1 MREVI
6 LAGRPNSGKS
16 TLFNRLASANQKV
29 GNYAGCTVER
39 KTASVMDEGDVAFEL
54 TDLPG
59 IYSLKPNSLDEE
71 VALRHLEEK
80 RASALV
86 TFVLDGNNL
95 EQELILPLM
104 LKERGYRLAIAVNMM
119 DEVRANRKILDL
131 AGMTELAGVPF
142 FPLSAKAGE
151 GVEALRKYLVKHEG
165 EAKKK
170 GSYGAHHE
178 SHAQSLSDEALL
190 TLHRASRG
198 EARRLN
204 ALNRGPAE
212 NFLLARDARL
222 DRFLLNRALGPLI
235 FFLTMFVLFQGIFT
249 WAAPLS
255 DGVEAGIGFLQN
267 LVKGHVAPE
276 LLASLLSDGLLAGV
290 GSVLTFVPQI
300 GILFLMIG
308 ALEYSGYLPRVA
320 YMVDR
325 LMKPYGLDGKV
336 FIPLLSSVA
345 CAVPG
350 IMATRTIESERTRII
365 TIMISPLMT
374 CSARLPV
381 YTLLISTFIPH
392 RSVLGILSL
401 PGLVMFGMYA
411 LGVVVALL
419 VALVLHKLDFQKRR
433 HVVDFIHLPH
443 YRMPNWPELGR
454 YVWARIYS
462 FVRKAGT
469 IIAAMAILVWALLS
483 FPKNYEGRAGFEAA
497 VVAAAA
503 EALPAPAAAVAE
515 GEEAPKS
522 ERLAAAED
530 ALAAADLEHSFG
542 GRLGHALEP
551 VFRPVG
557 YDWRLTIGILASLA
571 AREVFVATLGTVF
584 ALGTVEEHTEGLA
597 HALVETKRAD
607 GAPAYTLATCL
618 SLLVFFAFSL
628 QCVSTIGVARRETNS
643 WKIPAIM
650 FIYMFA
656 LAYGSALVAFQVTSW
671 LIA

>member
-16 TLFNRLASANQKV
+16 TLFNRLAGANQKV

-39 KTASVMDEGDVAFEL
+39 KTASVLDDDQVSFEL

-59 IYSLKPNSLDEE
+59 IYSLKPNSIDEE

-80 RASALV
+80 RTSALV
-86 TFVLDGNNL
+86 VFVLDGNNL

-104 LKERGYRLAIAVNMM
+104 LKSRGYRMAIAVNMM
-119 DEVRANRKILDL
+119 DEVRANRKILNL
-131 AGMTELAGVPF
+131 AGMTELAGVSF
-142 FPLSAKAGE
+142 FPLAARSGE
-151 GVEALRKYLVKHEG
+151 GVETLRKYLVKHEG
-165 EAKKK
+165 E
-170 GSYGAHHE
+170 GIHGLYHE
-178 SHAQSLSDEALL
+178 SHGKPLSDEDLL
-190 TLHRASRG
+190 KLHRASRG

-204 ALNRGPAE
+204 ALNEGPGE
-212 NFLLARDARL
+212 NFLMARDAKF
-222 DRFLLNRALGPLI
+222 DRVLLHRVFGPLV
-235 FFLTMFVLFQGIFT
+235 FFFTMFVLFQGIFT

-255 DGVEAGIGFLQN
+255 DGVEGFVGLLQG
-267 LVKGHVAPE
+267 LVKDHVAPE
-276 LLASLLSDGLLAGV
+276 LLASLLSDGVLAGV
-290 GSVLTFVPQI
+290 GSVLVFVPQI

-350 IMATRTIESERTRII
+350 IMATRTIESERTRLI

-381 YTLLISTFIPH
+381 YTLLISTFIPNRH
-392 RSVLGILSL
+392 VGILSL

-433 HVVDFIHLPH
+433 HLVDFIHLPH
-443 YRMPNWPELGR
+443 YRMPNWPELAR
-454 YVWARIYS
+454 YVWLRIFS
-462 FVRKAGT
+462 FLRKAGT
-469 IIAAMAILVWALLS
+469 VIAAMAILLWVLLS
-483 FPKNYEGRAGFEAA
+483 FPKNYEGRAGLEANVARAEAA
-497 VVAAAA
+497 APPAAAA
-503 EALPAPAAAVAE
+503 TTNPGAP
-515 GEEAPKS
+515 EAPRD
-522 ERLAAAED
+522 ERLVAAED
-530 ALAAADLEHSFG
+530 ALASADLENSFG

-584 ALGTVEEHTEGLA
+584 ALGTVEEHTEGLTQT
-597 HALVETKRAD
+597 LLETKRPD

-643 WKIPAIM
+643 WKIPALM
-650 FIYMFA
+650 FTYMFA
-656 LAYGSALVAFQVTSW
+656 LAYGSALIVYQVTTI
-671 LIA
+671 LLA